1 MTKLIRLNSDFNN
14 NNNNSRNADK
24 EFAHSDLNGNSETKN
39 MWESISNLCDFSSKT
54 GPKST
59 KDASRIRQIFLQ
71 MKSSPP
77 TKVN

>member
-1 MTKLIRLNSDFNN
+1 MIKIFFC
-14 NNNNSRNADK
+14 RNAEQ
-24 EFAHSDLNGNSETKN
+24 EFTHADLNGNNESKN
-39 MWESISNLCDFSSKT
+39 MWESISNLCDFSSK

-71 MKSSPP
+71 MKTAPA